1 MALPQPK
8 STAVAPSLTAGSRA
22 MAIIP
27 QTFDDCYRMGKILA
41 ACGMVPASY
50 NNNPEACTVAIMQGL
65 EVGLSPIAAVNSIA
79 VINGRP
85 SLWGDGALA
94 VVRASGLLEY
104 MKEWTS
110 DTTAYCEAQ
119 RRDEPEPIVRTFSDA
134 DAKSAGLLTKKGPW
148 QDYRPRMRQMRARSW
163 VLRDG
168 FADVLK
174 GLHIGEEAQ
183 DIPMRDVTPKR
194 VVGRS
199 ADGRQTAYAAK
210 SAGIGVIF
218 NEIVSHVRAAPD
230 LQFLG
235 SLRNDYAQELADLP
249 TRWAL
254 LLSQEYEDKWKDLGG
269 DPTECPLQAGED
281 RG

>member
-1 MALPQPK
+1 MSEDNVMSLSQHK
-8 STAVAPSLTAGSRA
+8 GTVLAPSLSAGSRA
-22 MAIIP
+22 MAIVP

-41 ACGMVPASY
+41 ASGLAPAAY
-50 NNNPEACTVAIMQGL
+50 NGNPEACTVAIMQGL

-94 VVRASGLLEY
+94 VVRASGLLDY
-104 MKEWTS
+104 LKEWTEG
-110 DTTAYCEAQ
+110 DTAYCEA
-119 RRDEPEPIVRTFSDA
+119 RRKDEPEPITRTFSDA
-134 DAKSAGLLTKKGPW
+134 DAKAAGLLSKKGPW

-174 GLHIGEEAQ
+174 GLHIIEESQ

-194 VVGRS
+194 KSS
-199 ADGRQTAYAAK
+199 AEAKRDGTDE
-210 SAGIGVIF
+210 VL
-218 NEIVSHVRAAPD
+218 NEIRAHVMAAAD
-230 LQFLG
+230 LETL
-235 SLRNDYAQELADLP
+235 STIADSYAQEIADMP

-254 LLSQEYEDKWKDLGG
+254 LLSQEFEDRWKDLQG
-269 DPTECPLQAGED
+269 DLEECPVRAGEEP
-281 RG
+281 G